1 MRTMR
6 KRWIAAML
14 SLIMCLS
21 VCVVPV
27 YAQESTETESTDET
41 PIEVIENTME
51 TEESL
56 VEESFMDE
64 VEQTEGSYEAE
75 TNFVIDIWFTSSTK
89 ETDVVSDAALSET
102 LYIWYKVY
110 DKISGKTYDKFDTN
124 YKVYITIDDADGG
137 SWVRQREV
145 ARASKNYYA
154 FTPSKLNDY
163 IIKYDLYDRYG
174 KNKASGETTLSVY
187 EGYTVSFSAN
197 GGTGAPASQ
206 TKKSNGPLT
215 LTTEKPQ
222 PKSYTIYYY
231 GNGGTVS
238 ESKKTVTAEFKH
250 WNTSAS
256 GSGTSYASGGIY
268 DKNSA
273 VTLYAIWQASAGTL
287 LTPTRD
293 GYVFDGWYTS
303 SSGGTKVTADTEI
316 TKTTFLYA
324 HWTKI
329 GSTFTVTYNAN
340 GGTGAP
346 SATTKKEGISVAL
359 STTVPKKSYTV
370 TFDANGGT
378 VSPAKATV
386 NAAFKK
392 WNTSVNG
399 TGTSYKKGDSYTRDA
414 SVTLYAQWTNPK
426 AGSLPTPTRDK
437 YDFAGWYTAKT
448 GGSKVTSDTV
458 ITKNT
463 TFYARWTE
471 KGEDYGNTAKG
482 FVYRLYKLVLGRNP
496 DKVGLEDWT
505 NQLTS
510 GKSTGAEVA
519 NGFIYSVELAN
530 RKLSN
535 ADYVDML
542 YATFLNRKA
551 DSAGRTYWVNYLE
564 KGMSRAWVYRG
575 FANSVEFNKICSEY
589 GIKAG
594 TVVLTEARDQNEGV
608 TMFVY
613 RCYEKFLGRK
623 PDEAGLN
630 DWCSR
635 LLKGEINPKEAAYG
649 FVMSKEFIN
658 KNLSN
663 SDYIKTMYLG
673 LFDRAADSV
682 GLADWVSKLDEGNAR
697 TTIFYGFADS
707 QEFRALAR
715 SFGLNGD
722 WPGTPVH
729 YVTGVKTFVDT
740 LMNNKSKWQMSKY
753 TGSGGYFE
761 PGYSLIDL
769 DLDGTPELVVTSLGG
784 TMHNAPTKIYR
795 VQNGALTL
803 ISSSYA
809 AGETGEIQNLSL
821 YKNPSTGK
829 YIYIDK
835 AIVSSGSY
843 GNSTLYVELYV
854 NGNSVTSNVKFQEDY
869 ASRTGTYEYRVDG
882 GLVSKSTYANRYNS
896 YFGSLVNAQMG
907 YGKVSNAQWHKL
919 TTNQQ
924 RDKLTEMYS
933 QFSYK

>member
-51 TEESL
+51 TEESQI
-56 VEESFMDE
+56 EESFMDE

-89 ETDVVSDAALSET
+89 ETDVVSDAALSKP
-102 LYIWYKVY
+102 LYIWYKAY
-110 DKISGKTYDKFDTN
+110 DTISGKTYDKFDTN

-137 SWVRQREV
+137 SWVRQQEV
-145 ARASKNYYA
+145 SRASKSYYA

-163 IIKYDLYDRYG
+163 VVKYNLYDRYG
-174 KNKASGETTLSVY
+174 KNKASGETTFSVY

-206 TKKSNGPLT
+206 TKKSNAPLT

-238 ESKKTVTAEFKH
+238 ETTKTVTAEFKH

-386 NAAFKK
+386 NAAFKN

-399 TGTSYKKGDSYTRDA
+399 TGTSYAKGASYTRDA

-463 TFYARWTE
+463 TIYARWTE
-471 KGEDYGNTAKG
+471 KSEDYGNTAKG

-496 DKVGLEDWT
+496 DQVGLNDWT

-519 NGFIYSVELAN
+519 NGFIYSKELAD

-551 DSAGRTYWVNYLE
+551 DSAGRSYWVNYLE
-564 KGMSRAWVYRG
+564 KGMSRAYVYRG
-575 FANSVEFNKICSEY
+575 FANSVEFNAICNEY

-594 TVVLTEARDQNEGV
+594 SVVLTEPKDQNEGV

-623 PDEAGLN
+623 PDDAGLN
-630 DWCSR
+630 DWCNR
-635 LLKGEINPKEAAYG
+635 LLTGAINPKEAAYG
-649 FVMSKEFIN
+649 FVMSNEFMS

-663 SDYIKTMYLG
+663 EDYVKIMYLG

-682 GLADWVSKLDEGNAR
+682 GLADWAGKLDEGNSR
-697 TTIFYGFADS
+697 ESIFYGFADS

-722 WPGTPVH
+722 WPATPVK
-729 YVTGVKTFVDT
+729 YVTGAKTFVQI
-740 LMNNKSKWQMSKY
+740 LMNNKSKWQMSKS

-761 PGYSLIDL
+761 PCYSLIDL
-769 DLDGTPELVVTSLGG
+769 DLDGQPELVVTGLGG
-784 TMHNAPTKIYR
+784 TQHNAPTAIWR
-795 VQNGALTL
+795 VQNGTMVK
-803 ISSSYA
+803 ISQSYA

-821 YKNPSTGK
+821 YKNKSTGK
-829 YIYIDK
+829 YIYVDK
-835 AIVSSGSY
+835 AIVSAGSY
-843 GNSTLYVELYV
+843 GSSTLHVELTL
-854 NGNSVTSNVKFQEDY
+854 NGNSVTSYVRFQEDVIR
-869 ASRTGTYEYRVDG
+869 SVGREYYCSG
-882 GLVSKSTYANRYNS
+882 AKVSQSTYTSRYNS
-896 YFGSLVNAQMG
+896 YFGNLVNAQLS
-907 YGKVSNAQWHKL
+907 YGKVTNAQWHKL
-919 TTNQQ
+919 DTTQQ
-924 RDKLTEMYS
+924 TNKLMEMYG
-933 QFSYK
+933 QFSYN